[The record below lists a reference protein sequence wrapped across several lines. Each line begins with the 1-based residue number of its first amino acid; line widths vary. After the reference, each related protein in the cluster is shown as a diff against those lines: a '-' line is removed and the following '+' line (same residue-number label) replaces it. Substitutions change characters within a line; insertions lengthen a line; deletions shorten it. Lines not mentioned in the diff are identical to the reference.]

1 MRQGGPAGRVVV
13 FGGDGK
19 GKTSAALG
27 LALRAAGH
35 GMRTLLVQ
43 FIKREA
49 TGEHAALRLL
59 HGLVTTRLTGTGYV
73 HRGGAEAKGAAR
85 RAAQEGLAQAAED
98 LRSGRYDVVVLDE
111 VLYAVRLG
119 LLDEAAVAGAV
130 AGRRPGTHVILTGDG
145 PIGRFVQL
153 ADTVTRMCDVR
164 HGCPAGRPATP
175 GIEL

>member
-1 MRQGGPAGRVVV
+1 MSRVRRAGRVLI

-27 LALRAAGH
+27 VALRAAGH
-35 GMRTLLVQ
+35 GLHTLLVQ

-49 TGEHAALRLL
+49 TGEHAALHLL
-59 HGLVTTRLTGTGYV
+59 RGFVTARLTGTGYV
-73 HRGGAEAKGAAR
+73 HRHGAEGRGSAR
-85 RAAQEGLAQAAED
+85 RAAQEALAQAAED

-130 AGRRPGTHVILTGDG
+130 AGRGPGVHVVLTGDG

-164 HGCPAGRPATP
+164 HGCSAGRPPTP
-175 GIEL
+175 GIEF